1 MLRSHPPPSSFFLL
15 IFIRWIGW
23 EDYPL
28 LLFDFSGRELC
39 LLWKSFFLYWNFVI
53 CYKHFYCLHKYSI
66 ASVIHTTS
74 LWWYRLCLN
83 YQAFRILHK
92 KTTVTL
98 YSRISISVVEILFF
112 FHSLKISTWR
122 ICALHCRFHCM
133 PCHYNHFMSLPC
145 HYNHFM
151 PLPITS
157 LHTHIYLTSILS
169 ILPIWGQ

>member
-1 MLRSHPPPSSFFLL
+1 MNAGAGRRWDSRVRSWRKSCGSWVYWFPCTLALCWTPGLAEASTSKLILFQIYASLTPPTTPPPPLPFFLL
-15 IFIRWIGW
+15 IFMRWIGW

-112 FHSLKISTWR
+112 FFFFTL
-122 ICALHCRFHCM
+122 
-133 PCHYNHFMSLPC
+133 
-145 HYNHFM
+145 
-151 PLPITS
+151 
-157 LHTHIYLTSILS
+157 
-169 ILPIWGQ
+169 